1 MELLSIQT
9 CTLDVHLHTVTYTR
23 RRIHTIDSPGD
34 EHRGARNMQ
43 RIGVNIQE
51 KRTVRHVGYLQ
62 ELNRDAWSTKHRNQN
77 TCFKFN
83 KVFSKIAPFMK
94 QCRKIL

>member
-62 ELNRDAWSTKHRNQN
+62 ELNRDAWSTKNRKQI
-77 TCFKFN
+77 
-83 KVFSKIAPFMK
+83 VFLEG
-94 QCRKIL
+94 RKRITKLYPE